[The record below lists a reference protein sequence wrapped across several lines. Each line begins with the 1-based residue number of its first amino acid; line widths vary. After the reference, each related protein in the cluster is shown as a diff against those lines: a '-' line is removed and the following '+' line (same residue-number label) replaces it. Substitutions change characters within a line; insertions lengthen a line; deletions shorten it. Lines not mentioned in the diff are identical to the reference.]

1 MDSFNK
7 IISFVLGLVVVVVF
21 LAILS
26 TKFNLNQKL
35 LPLAGGAKATPTPT
49 KIQTITPSPVSLTI
63 VTGFPTPTGMR
74 PYQTNTTTVINQTG
88 SATAIPKTGVE
99 TIFLPFVIST
109 LLGGA
114 FLRKTGKK

>member
-1 MDSFNK
+1 M
-7 IISFVLGLVVVVVF
+7 LF

-35 LPLAGGAKATPTPT
+35 LPLAGGAKGTPTPT
-49 KIQTITPSPVSLTI
+49 KTLTPGPTSLTI

-88 SATAIPKTGVE
+88 SAMTIPKTGVE
-99 TIFLPFVIST
+99 TIFLPFAIST

-114 FLRKTGKK
+114 LLKKMGKK